1 MSNFT
6 WGFLILGKTSKTIED
21 LAVTKEKEEQEK
33 VKNKPRVTY
42 SKVTS
47 CVLIEEIRRFFPS
60 CSLEVIPDPTD
71 MCKTSQ
77 TALFFVVFN

>member
-47 CVLIEEIRRFFPS
+47 CVLIEEIRRF
-60 CSLEVIPDPTD
+60 
-71 MCKTSQ
+71 
-77 TALFFVVFN
+77 